1 MRSYFVLTI
10 YGIVLLLTGCASGI
24 VTIRLIAANAIAEA
38 FEASFAALNALLLWG
53 KPIKRYPIY
62 ALH

>member
-1 MRSYFVLTI
+1 MITPAAVI
-10 YGIVLLLTGCASGI
+10 ASADHE